1 MWVLISDLPR
11 GSVVQNYQ
19 LCSSGF
25 SYDDSVDYMQKV
37 GICYRRL
44 HLPFSLPTLYWRSD
58 HLPSFLRVASNLPL
72 FSSPPSYSLRRPS
85 FCSLLRLHLI
95 SLFLHV
101 FTTFSIL
108 PYLFSHFHP
117 SSSHPHFCRFVLKS
131 PWNTLVN
138 LPSLS
143 LLSVLRFLGKMPL
156 LEVLGRTLSVLRTY
170 EGQVPVCWNKWSFI
184 VRPSRYNE
192 KIPMDFPSLLAH
204 GETNHNIPP

>member
-11 GSVVQNYQ
+11 GGVVQNYQ

-72 FSSPPSYSLRRPS
+72 FSSLPSQSLRRPS
-85 FCSLLRLHLI
+85 FCSLLHLHLI

-101 FTTFSIL
+101 FTTALHPALFIFPLSSFCLPPPFLQICFEIPLEHTCESAFSESA
-108 PYLFSHFHP
+108 FSFE
-117 SSSHPHFCRFVLKS
+117 
-131 PWNTLVN
+131 
-138 LPSLS
+138 
-143 LLSVLRFLGKMPL
+143 VLR
-156 LEVLGRTLSVLRTY
+156 
-170 EGQVPVCWNKWSFI
+170 
-184 VRPSRYNE
+184 
-192 KIPMDFPSLLAH
+192 
-204 GETNHNIPP
+204 